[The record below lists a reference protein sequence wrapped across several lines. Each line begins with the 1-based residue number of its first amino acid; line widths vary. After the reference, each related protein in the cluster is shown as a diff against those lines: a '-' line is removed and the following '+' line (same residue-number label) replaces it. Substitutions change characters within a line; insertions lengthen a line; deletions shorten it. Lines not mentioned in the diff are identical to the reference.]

1 MTDLDDA
8 TDELYGVLPAE
19 FVARRTAIVRR
30 AKADGDR
37 VLAREVAALRR
48 PTQGAWAINQWAR
61 REPDG
66 VSAVLALGAD
76 MLTAQRTSSADR
88 LRELSARRQ
97 DVVAESAAQVAAVA
111 ADLGSTLS
119 PNAVREVT
127 QSLRAAIADPD
138 VADDLR
144 RGRLV
149 AAAEYSGFGPAGV
162 FVVPDPEPSGD
173 VSDVM
178 SADAVGGEDSVV
190 DGACDTAGSA
200 TNTHAEIAAARS
212 SLADAETAADAA
224 RHAVEER
231 DRELAAAREHARV
244 LSGEVEELRAELARR
259 DGELRFAQ
267 RQAEVAESEQASA
280 AEALTRARDRVEV
293 ARARVDAVVRS

>member
-19 FVARRTAIVRR
+19 FVARRTAIVKR

-37 VLAREVAALRR
+37 DLAREVTALRR

-66 VSAVLALGAD
+66 VSAVLDLGAE
-76 MLTAQRTSSADR
+76 MVTAQRTSSADR

-97 DVVAESAAQVAAVA
+97 ELLAESAAQVSAVA
-111 ADLGSTLS
+111 AELGSALS
-119 PNAVREVT
+119 ANAIREVT
-127 QSLRAAIADPD
+127 QSLRAAVADAA

-162 FVVPDPEPSGD
+162 FIVPDPQPPGDISCETTATPEGSGTTDDAGAPSG
-173 VSDVM
+173 S
-178 SADAVGGEDSVV
+178 EP
-190 DGACDTAGSA
+190 
-200 TNTHAEIAAARS
+200 NTDAEIDAARA
-212 SLADAETAADAA
+212 SLADAETTEQAA
-224 RHAVEER
+224 RHTVEER
-231 DRELAAAREHARV
+231 DRELASARERAQV
-244 LSGEVEELRAELARR
+244 LSEEIDELRAELTRR
-259 DGELRFAQ
+259 DAELRFAQ

-280 AEALTRARDRVEV
+280 AMALARAHEGLEV
-293 ARARVDAVVRS
+293 ARTRLDAVERP